1 MARTLSTRRKKMAG
15 MDNRRTDG
23 RREDGKTLWYAARVV
38 TWEPEVEEEEEE
50 EEEEEKRGKKRE
62 KEGKRGE
69 KGEEQEEEGK
79 RKDVDK

>member
-38 TWEPEVEEEEEE
+38 TWEPKVEEEE

-62 KEGKRGE
+62 KTRERKRRKKRRKGRE
-69 KGEEQEEEGK
+69 KMWI
-79 RKDVDK
+79 

>member
-38 TWEPEVEEEEEE
+38 TWGQRWKRKRRKMKKEG
-50 EEEEEKRGKKRE
+50 KRGKKRE
-62 KEGKRGE
+62 KEERKERSKRRKGRE
-69 KGEEQEEEGK
+69 KM
-79 RKDVDK
+79 

>member
-1 MARTLSTRRKKMAG
+1 MLKVLGTEGLFAHGKRPVTGYVARTLSTRRKKMAG

-50 EEEEEKRGKKRE
+50 G
-62 KEGKRGE
+62 RGE
-69 KGEEQEEEGK
+69 
-79 RKDVDK
+79 